1 MSSKKRI
8 EDEAG
13 YQTALDYLTEHGPI
27 LDDPLPDPKH
37 DIEKIKRIYT
47 VTEQRIHE
55 YKRGKM
61 VLKYPGLRKI
71 YTDLGKEFQ
80 EFPPEKEGE

>member
-37 DIEKIKRIYT
+37 DIEKIKRIYA

-55 YKRGKM
+55 YKRGQM
-61 VLKYPGLRKI
+61 VLSDPGRRKT
-71 YTDLGKEFQ
+71 YEAAGVEVQ
-80 EFPPEKEGE
+80 EFKKS

>member
-8 EDEAG
+8 EDEEG
-13 YQTALDYLTEHGPI
+13 YKTAIDYLTEHGPI

-37 DIEKIKRIYT
+37 DIEKIKRIYA

-55 YKRGKM
+55 YKRGQM
-61 VLKYPGLRKI
+61 VLLYPSLKKVYKAAGVE
-71 YTDLGKEFQ
+71 YQ
-80 EFPPEKEGE
+80 EFKREGL